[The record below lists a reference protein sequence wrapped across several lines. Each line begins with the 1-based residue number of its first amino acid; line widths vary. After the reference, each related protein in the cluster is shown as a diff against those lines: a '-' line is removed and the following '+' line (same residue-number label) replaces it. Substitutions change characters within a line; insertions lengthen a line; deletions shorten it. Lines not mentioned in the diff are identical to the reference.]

1 VRPAAAPRPVGSFD
15 PAGYPGPR
23 PDAPVLVHDGHVHDV
38 EVVGDAV
45 ASLRSSVDAP
55 VLAPEA
61 TRWVVAYG
69 SNASPARLVSKRLD
83 RRGAV
88 LLPARLR
95 GWVTAF
101 EHRRTRY
108 GAVPLTLVPRR
119 GAETETWVLGVHVDD
134 VDALDVS
141 EGRLV
146 ADARARTTTTELPA
160 VDDGLRRAVVGAYR
174 LGRIGEVEVHGRW
187 RLADAVAYLPGVRT
201 RVQVAPSGRW
211 RTWPEHDHRAAVA
224 HLADAGE
231 AAAAPVARR
240 VVRGPWPADR
250 LRPAPGR
257 A

>member
-134 VDALDVS
+134 VNALDAS
-141 EGRLV
+141 EGRLAPDV
-146 ADARARTTTTELPA
+146 AGAAG
-160 VDDGLRRAVVGAYR
+160 DDGDRWRRAAPDAYR
-174 LGRIGEVEVHGRW
+174 LGHVGEVDVATEW
-187 RLADAVAYLPGVRT
+187 RLLDALAYLPGART
-201 RVQVAPSGRW
+201 RVQLAADGSW
-211 RTWPEHDHRAAVA
+211 RTWPRWDQAS
-224 HLADAGE
+224 ADAHIVAG
-231 AAAAPVARR
+231 APAVIPPPVRR
-240 VVRGPWPADR
+240 VGSSWPPTSVLSAQ
-250 LRPAPGR
+250 
-257 A
+257 